1 MQVQAEGGRIPW
13 IGHLERPCCY
23 GSDEGLQSYGMANP
37 NKGQGGPVLLWLC
50 ELLLEVYLQL
60 LQYCPP
66 PLCTHSLDPA
76 VGLGFTQAGGVQ
88 CPEEGCHLCPHPH
101 HPFPIWSL
109 LPRMRHLQLCNWSG
123 TLPGASRWPTP
134 ANHLHVKGIL

>member
-1 MQVQAEGGRIPW
+1 
-13 IGHLERPCCY
+13 
-23 GSDEGLQSYGMANP
+23 MANP
-37 NKGQGGPVLLWLC
+37 NEGQGGPVLPWLC

-60 LQYCPP
+60 LQYCSP
-66 PLCTHSLDPA
+66 PLCTHLQDPA

-101 HPFPIWSL
+101 LPFPIWLL
-109 LPRMRHLQLCNWSG
+109 LPRMQCLQLCNWSS
-123 TLPGASRWPTP
+123 TLPGASRWHAP